1 MSLASKLSLVTG
13 AGSGIGRAVCQVF
26 AREGASVAV
35 AGNILSDIKETA
47 RGLEDVARSHGHTDA
62 QFIPLEVDVSSSVQ
76 VQSLFGSLT
85 SSFARGAPLSVVVN
99 AAGIMRDALLLQQTE
114 EDFDRVVD
122 VNLKGTFLVTQGAVK
137 LMREGPRQDKSI
149 VNFSSI
155 AGKCGMVAHTNYCAS
170 KGGVMSLTLACAK
183 ELGRHGIRCNALL
196 PGLIETPMTAT
207 VPQKMMENLGDLIP
221 LGRVGKP
228 EEVAE
233 LCAFLASEKSSY
245 VSGALIEITGG
256 LNSS

>member
-1 MSLASKLSLVTG
+1 MSLASKLSLVTGEPLCHACFVKSCSFSLG

-122 VNLKGTFLVTQGAVK
+122 VNLKV
-137 LMREGPRQDKSI
+137 
-149 VNFSSI
+149 
-155 AGKCGMVAHTNYCAS
+155 AGFGSNQAHP
-170 KGGVMSLTLACAK
+170 
-183 ELGRHGIRCNALL
+183 LL
-196 PGLIETPMTAT
+196 C
-207 VPQKMMENLGDLIP
+207 VC
-221 LGRVGKP
+221 V
-228 EEVAE
+228 
-233 LCAFLASEKSSY
+233 C
-245 VSGALIEITGG
+245 
-256 LNSS
+256 